1 MFIDFR
7 PQLDIF
13 NFRQVAWWK
22 QVVVAIA
29 YYIASQLSYI
39 FTTYPSTGSTPIW
52 IPGGIAVGLITIWGY
67 PLWLGVM
74 IGVFITQLTTYQG
87 WVNVSSLFLTIFI
100 VAIVTAGKL
109 LSVYWTEYLVGNRY
123 FLHRAKDTIQFIIY
137 GCFLS
142 HLPVAVFCS
151 LLLCIF
157 GKALWSIY
165 FNIAL
170 SWWLGDAFGILVLT
184 SLITA
189 WHSNISSFIYSIKH
203 RWLEATIILFLTLV
217 VSNII
222 SRGKNAEYL
231 LVPLLVW
238 TAFRFKELG
247 ATILMVIMTIIL
259 AICTV
264 KGHSSFINDSLQIS
278 LLLLQSFIAGI
289 CVTTLILNAVLNE
302 NNQVKSD
309 LQIANATLIA
319 QNLKLQE
326 LNQLKDAERQQRE
339 KVLKDYHEALE
350 KQFILSQAKEV
361 AETATQAKSE
371 FLANV
376 SHEIRTP
383 MNGVIGMAQLLY
395 MTELSEEQKD
405 LVTTIRDSS
414 NALLNII
421 NDILDF
427 SKIESNNFDL
437 EQRPFSLKKIIKSV
451 CSILYKQALNKGID
465 INYRIQPD
473 IPAHILGDDSRFR
486 QILIN
491 LVGNAIKFTN
501 KGHIFIAVIV
511 NKKWENEDIE
521 LMVSI
526 EDTGIGIE
534 KDHLN
539 KLFQPFTQA
548 DAFISHKY
556 GGTGLG
562 LAISKSL
569 VNLMGGTIWVE
580 SRGRVGGQPPL
591 SWTAN
596 VNNDHLQ
603 GSTFYFT
610 FVTKSV
616 LVCDLIP
623 EDNSWQ
629 VSREE
634 TDIATPFS
642 MKILL
647 AEDNKVNQKVAL
659 YSLKKIGYIA
669 DIANNGL
676 EVLEMLKRQF
686 YDVIL
691 MDMKM
696 PEMDGITATQIIRQS
711 SQAQPWIIAITANIS
726 EEDRQACFK
735 AGMNDFMTKPIQVEA
750 LAAVIEKAKI

>member
-1 MFIDFR
+1 
-7 PQLDIF
+7 
-13 NFRQVAWWK
+13 
-22 QVVVAIA
+22 
-29 YYIASQLSYI
+29 
-39 FTTYPSTGSTPIW
+39 
-52 IPGGIAVGLITIWGY
+52 
-67 PLWLGVM
+67 
-74 IGVFITQLTTYQG
+74 
-87 WVNVSSLFLTIFI
+87 
-100 VAIVTAGKL
+100 
-109 LSVYWTEYLVGNRY
+109 
-123 FLHRAKDTIQFIIY
+123 
-137 GCFLS
+137 
-142 HLPVAVFCS
+142 
-151 LLLCIF
+151 
-157 GKALWSIY
+157 
-165 FNIAL
+165 
-170 SWWLGDAFGILVLT
+170 
-184 SLITA
+184 
-189 WHSNISSFIYSIKH
+189 
-203 RWLEATIILFLTLV
+203 
-217 VSNII
+217 
-222 SRGKNAEYL
+222 
-231 LVPLLVW
+231 
-238 TAFRFKELG
+238 
-247 ATILMVIMTIIL
+247 
-259 AICTV
+259 
-264 KGHSSFINDSLQIS
+264 
-278 LLLLQSFIAGI
+278 
-289 CVTTLILNAVLNE
+289 
-302 NNQVKSD
+302 
-309 LQIANATLIA
+309 
-319 QNLKLQE
+319 
-326 LNQLKDAERQQRE
+326 
-339 KVLKDYHEALE
+339 
-350 KQFILSQAKEV
+350 
-361 AETATQAKSE
+361 
-371 FLANV
+371 
-376 SHEIRTP
+376 
-383 MNGVIGMAQLLY
+383 
-395 MTELSEEQKD
+395 
-405 LVTTIRDSS
+405 
-414 NALLNII
+414 
-421 NDILDF
+421 
-427 SKIESNNFDL
+427 
-437 EQRPFSLKKIIKSV
+437 
-451 CSILYKQALNKGID
+451 
-465 INYRIQPD
+465 
-473 IPAHILGDDSRFR
+473 
-486 QILIN
+486 
-491 LVGNAIKFTN
+491 VGNAIKFTN

-526 EDTGIGIE
+526 EDTEIGIE
-534 KDHLN
+534 KDHLS
-539 KLFQPFTQA
+539 KLFQPFNQA

>member
-1 MFIDFR
+1 
-7 PQLDIF
+7 
-13 NFRQVAWWK
+13 
-22 QVVVAIA
+22 
-29 YYIASQLSYI
+29 
-39 FTTYPSTGSTPIW
+39 
-52 IPGGIAVGLITIWGY
+52 
-67 PLWLGVM
+67 
-74 IGVFITQLTTYQG
+74 
-87 WVNVSSLFLTIFI
+87 
-100 VAIVTAGKL
+100 
-109 LSVYWTEYLVGNRY
+109 
-123 FLHRAKDTIQFIIY
+123 
-137 GCFLS
+137 
-142 HLPVAVFCS
+142 VAVFCS

-278 LLLLQSFIAGI
+278 LLLLQSFIACI

-309 LQIANATLIA
+309 LQIANATLVA

-326 LNQLKDAERQQRE
+326 LNQLKDVERQQRE
-339 KVLKDYHEALE
+339 KVLKDYHEALG

-534 KDHLN
+534 KDHLS
-539 KLFQPFTQA
+539 KLFQPFNQA